1 MIIIIIN
8 CLRILRGRHDFV
20 FIYSQLL
27 LLKGQC
33 LNEHHRNNPKP
44 IHRLKLFMITQPPT
58 QMKLVSTQERNCPF
72 SKRVSLIFHQIS
84 LTSEHYTV
92 FYFSAG
98 FITKQ
103 LLFSISFQMNLAG
116 GREGFQ
122 MEGKDFSQELMCG
135 SFKIRF

>member
-1 MIIIIIN
+1 MITIIHLN

-33 LNEHHRNNPKP
+33 LNEHHRSNPKP

-84 LTSEHYTV
+84 LTSEHYN
-92 FYFSAG
+92 FSAG

-116 GREGFQ
+116 GREGWP
-122 MEGKDFSQELMCG
+122 MEKKDFFQELMCG

>member
-20 FIYSQLL
+20 SIYSQLL

-84 LTSEHYTV
+84 LPSEPY
-92 FYFSAG
+92 YFSRIYYKTIIIFD
-98 FITKQ
+98 FILDESGWWT
-103 LLFSISFQMNLAG
+103 
-116 GREGFQ
+116 GRLSDGKEGFFP
-122 MEGKDFSQELMCG
+122 GAYVRKL
-135 SFKIRF
+135 